1 MKKILHT
8 YPRIK
13 MEETECS
20 ETSVYKIRCWGIIQ
34 KKAHKIQN
42 LAKL

>member
-13 MEETECS
+13 MEET
-20 ETSVYKIRCWGIIQ
+20 VFRNIGI
-34 KKAHKIQN
+34 
-42 LAKL
+42 